1 MKLFKNQY
9 RVESTRLPGWD
20 YGQAGYY
27 FVTICTKDRVHYFGE
42 VVSNDMQLSPIGEI
56 AAQEWIKTEIIRP
69 NVKLDEWVIMPNHM
83 HMIAVIT
90 YKIEPTPV
98 ETPRRGVSTGRGVST
113 IQGSQTKAASQK
125 WASNTLGSIIGQFKG
140 KCTKRIRMEGSSNF
154 AWQPRFYD
162 HVIRSEEALHNAR
175 LYIVSNPLT
184 WDKDRDNVAGL
195 DM

>member
-98 ETPRRGVSTGRGVST
+98 ETPEASLQYDYSGSTRHT
-113 IQGSQTKAASQK
+113 NRLIQRF
-125 WASNTLGSIIGQFKG
+125 SNHQFPFK
-140 KCTKRIRMEGSSNF
+140 TVTFSRIS
-154 AWQPRFYD
+154 
-162 HVIRSEEALHNAR
+162 V
-175 LYIVSNPLT
+175 
-184 WDKDRDNVAGL
+184 
-195 DM
+195 